1 MKEERA
7 MNKMEKY
14 KRDLG
19 RAFQGMVWNTFRLNV
34 TPTKIRKDGL
44 VTVVFWQDGTA
55 TSVRCGAGE
64 TYDDYVAF
72 CAALAKKL
80 FLSNSGI
87 KRVLKNTPVEYVGG
101 DGPVDVDIGPLAPD
115 PTPMTGKSY
124 TFNISSVEVKDLD

>member
-1 MKEERA
+1 MDMTK
-7 MNKMEKY
+7 
-14 KRDLG
+14 G
-19 RAFQGMVWNTFRLNV
+19 FRKNLFSMIV
-34 TPTKIRKDGL
+34 QDATRHTLTPVKIRKDGP

-80 FLSNSGI
+80 FLSNSAI
-87 KRVLKNTPVEYVGG
+87 KRILRDTPLEIVTPFLPTE
-101 DGPVDVDIGPLAPD
+101 DNKPAMPVMEPV
-115 PTPMTGKSY
+115 TGKTF